1 MFMYMRLYL
10 SGKGTQLCL
19 KMGYGGDRPGGG
31 GGGAGTLIFSY
42 IRRLIFGG
50 LKISIFIIFGVFI

>member
-19 KMGYGGDRPGGG
+19 KIGYGGIGQGGG
-31 GGGAGTLIFSY
+31 GGGTLIFSY

-50 LKISIFIIFGVFI
+50 AQNFDFHYFGVFI